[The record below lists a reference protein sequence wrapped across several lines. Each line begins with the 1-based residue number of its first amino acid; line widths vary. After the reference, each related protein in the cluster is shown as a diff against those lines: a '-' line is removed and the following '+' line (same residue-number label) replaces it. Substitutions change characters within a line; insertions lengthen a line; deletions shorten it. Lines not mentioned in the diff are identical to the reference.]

1 METKPYNLQ
10 APESIAKEYGGNKQ
24 KIAQAVQMGIV
35 NPTAALLAGMFI
47 DRMRNAAPAE
57 QAPTQTVAEEVFSP
71 QPAPSMPTQGLAA
84 MQQPQMPQG
93 MPPQGM
99 PPQGMPPQ
107 GLAAMQQTQ
116 MPSMASGGVINYAE
130 GRGVNSG
137 NPFSDD
143 LDNNSPDLYES
154 RNKFDYEIEA
164 LKKQLRDPET
174 DDRRGLAERLKQIT
188 MGDPAIFSDLPYDSS
203 LIEFG
208 ERNRDLLG
216 LKERARE
223 RVAEG
228 TLSNDQ
234 FEAFGLEP
242 AIGDVE
248 YGARSRIQNLEKEIA
263 EREAKRQSA
272 VTTPDNFQM
281 SADEFDETVLGSP
294 REIIKLDEKGEVPG
308 GLQSVIDFA
317 PVPGEESLGLQS
329 EGNIGL
335 QAPKLQSEPGTLLD
349 PQSYPG
355 APEELTGIQA
365 ATSDYEKLQEM
376 LGKSKTDEDM
386 TKEAVQARADK
397 EKREDTLTA
406 LAEFG
411 FRMAASDSPY
421 FLQAAGEAGAG
432 TAPTFKDAISRSR
445 TTVEDARKERKA
457 TALSAR
463 AERIELLKEAVSRLS
478 GKEKAA
484 AEKEL
489 KQEEFSLRRELKGVD
504 KDIARIYKPE
514 GEKSESEK
522 NRERIEALVRE
533 ENPDM
538 DETQVIREAARIAKG
553 ASTDEVDKYELGK
566 QYRDALADEQV
577 VRNAIVLEIDAG
589 GRSGFTKAQNDEID
603 RIKEFGT
610 AGEMEKYIE
619 EILIGRMGQKSYD
632 SLRNLEKQYNEVVYG
647 IKSVDDS
654 PEFRGVSNDAWGVLS
669 ENEND
674 PRAIK
679 EFAEQF
685 GIPEA
690 DVIPALKAWRS
701 K

>member
-1 METKPYNLQ
+1 
-10 APESIAKEYGGNKQ
+10 
-24 KIAQAVQMGIV
+24 
-35 NPTAALLAGMFI
+35 
-47 DRMRNAAPAE
+47 
-57 QAPTQTVAEEVFSP
+57 
-71 QPAPSMPTQGLAA
+71 
-84 MQQPQMPQG
+84 

-116 MPSMASGGVINYAE
+116 MPSMASGGVIGYA
-130 GRGVNSG
+130 RGDEISG
-137 NPFSDD
+137 NPFYD
-143 LDNNSPDLYES
+143 SPDLYES

-164 LKKQLRDPET
+164 LKNQLRDTET
-174 DDRRGLAERLKQIT
+174 DNRRGLAERLKQIT
-188 MGDPAIFSDLPYDSS
+188 MGDPAVLPELSDDPS
-203 LIEFG
+203 LIELG
-208 ERNRDLLG
+208 ERNRDLLA

-223 RVAEG
+223 RDDEG
-228 TLSNDQ
+228 LLSSDEYENL
-234 FEAFGLEP
+234 GLENLVP
-242 AIGDVE
+242 DNE
-248 YGARSRIQNLEKEIA
+248 YMARSRINALEN
-263 EREAKRQSA
+263 ERQAA
-272 VTTPDNFQM
+272 VTPDNFQM
-281 SADEFDETVLGSP
+281 SEEEFDETVLGYP
-294 REIIKLDEKGEVPG
+294 REIIKLDENGEVPG

-335 QAPKLQSEPGTLLD
+335 QAPKLQQEPGTLLD

-355 APEELTGIQA
+355 APEASELTGIQA

-463 AERIELLKEAVSRLS
+463 AERIELLKEALSRLS

-489 KQEEFSLRRELKGVD
+489 KQEEFALRRELKDVD
-504 KDIARIYKPE
+504 KDIAKIYKPE
-514 GEKSESEK
+514 GEKSETEK
-522 NRERIEALVRE
+522 NRERIEALIRE
-533 ENPDM
+533 ENPEM
-538 DETQVIREAARIAKG
+538 DETEVIRQAARIAKG
-553 ASTDEVDKYELGK
+553 SSTEEVDKYELGK
-566 QYRDALADEQV
+566 QYRDALADEQA
-577 VRNAIVLEIDAG
+577 VRNAIRLEIDTGSPA
-589 GRSGFTKAQNDEID
+589 GFTQAEFDEIN
-603 RIKEFGT
+603 RIRTSGNP
-610 AGEMEKYIE
+610 GEMEAYIE
-619 EILIGRMGQKSYD
+619 ELLIGRRGQKAYD
-632 SLRNLEKQYNEVVYG
+632 SVRNLEKQYNEVLYG

-654 PEFRGVSNDAWGVLS
+654 PKFKKGQRDTDNNG
-669 ENEND
+669 
-674 PRAIK
+674 RAIEYDGK
-679 EFAEQF
+679 NWVYIEE
-685 GIPEA
+685 
-690 DVIPALKAWRS
+690 
-701 K
+701 

>member
-1 METKPYNLQ
+1 METKPYSLQ
-10 APESIAKEYGGNKQ
+10 APEAIAKEYGGNKQ

-57 QAPTQTVAEEVFSP
+57 QAPTQTVAEEVFNP
-71 QPAPSMPTQGLAA
+71 QPAPSMPAQGLAA
-84 MQQPQMPQG
+84 MRQPQMPQG

-130 GRGVNSG
+130 GDGVRG
-137 NPFSDD
+137 NPFYG
-143 LDNNSPDLYES
+143 SPDLYES

-164 LKKQLRDPET
+164 LKNQLRDTET

-188 MGDPAIFSDLPYDSS
+188 MGDPAVLPDLPYVDTS

-208 ERNRDLLG
+208 EQNRDVLA
-216 LKERARE
+216 LKERAME
-223 RVAEG
+223 RLAEG
-228 TLSNDQ
+228 TLSQDEYEALGLDERLTDLQYGGRTRVND
-234 FEAFGLEP
+234 LE
-242 AIGDVE
+242 
-248 YGARSRIQNLEKEIA
+248 QEIA
-263 EREAKRQSA
+263 EREAERQSA

-281 SADEFDETVLGSP
+281 SEDEFDGTVLGYP
-294 REIIKLDEKGEVPG
+294 REIIKLDENGEVPG

-335 QAPKLQSEPGTLLD
+335 QAPELQPEPGTLLD

-504 KDIARIYKPE
+504 KDIAKIYKPE

-522 NRERIEALVRE
+522 NRERVEALVRE

-538 DETQVIREAARIAKG
+538 DETQVVREAARIAKG
-553 ASTDEVDKYELGK
+553 ASIDEVDKYELGK
-566 QYRDALADEQV
+566 RYEESLAEEQA
-577 VRNAIVLEIDAG
+577 VRNDIVKEIDAN
-589 GRSGFTKAQNDEID
+589 SPAGFTKKQNE
-603 RIKEFGT
+603 RIKIIFDPLGSGT
-610 AGEMEKYIE
+610 DKQRKELIE
-619 EILIGRMGQKSYD
+619 ELLIARRGQRAYD
-632 SLRNLEKQYNEVVYG
+632 VTRNLEKLYNEKFLG
-647 IKSVDDS
+647 IESVDDS
-654 PEFRGVSNDAWGVLS
+654 PGFRGVSNKAWEVLS

-674 PRAIK
+674 PSAIK
-679 EFAEQF
+679 EFAKKF
-685 GIPEA
+685 NIPEA
-690 DVIPALKAWRS
+690 NVIPALKAWRS

>member
-1 METKPYNLQ
+1 METKPYSLQ
-10 APESIAKEYGGNKQ
+10 APEAIAKEYGGNKQ

-57 QAPTQTVAEEVFSP
+57 QVPTQTVAEEVFNP
-71 QPAPSMPTQGLAA
+71 QPAPSMPAQGLAA
-84 MQQPQMPQG
+84 MRQPQM
-93 MPPQGM
+93 PQGM

-116 MPSMASGGVINYAE
+116 MPSMASGGVIGYA
-130 GRGVNSG
+130 RGDEISG
-137 NPFSDD
+137 NPFYG
-143 LDNNSPDLYES
+143 SPDLYES

-164 LKKQLRDPET
+164 LKNQLRDTET
-174 DDRRGLAERLKQIT
+174 DDRKGLAERLKQIT
-188 MGDPAIFSDLPYDSS
+188 MGDPAVLPELSDDPS
-203 LIEFG
+203 LIELG
-208 ERNRDLLG
+208 ERNRDLLA

-223 RVAEG
+223 RYDEG
-228 TLSNDQ
+228 LLSSDEYENL
-234 FEAFGLEP
+234 GLENLIP
-242 AIGDVE
+242 DNE
-248 YGARSRIQNLEKEIA
+248 YMARSRINALEN
-263 EREAKRQSA
+263 ERQAA
-272 VTTPDNFQM
+272 VTPDNFQM
-281 SADEFDETVLGSP
+281 SEDEFDEIVLGYP
-294 REIIKLDEKGEVPG
+294 REIIKLDENGEVPG

-335 QAPKLQSEPGTLLD
+335 QAPELQPEPGTLLD

-355 APEELTGIQA
+355 APEPSELTGIQA

-489 KQEEFSLRRELKGVD
+489 KQEEFALRRELKGVD
-504 KDIARIYKPE
+504 KDIAKIYKPE
-514 GEKSESEK
+514 GEKSETEK
-522 NRERIEALVRE
+522 NRERIEALIRE
-533 ENPDM
+533 ENPEM
-538 DETQVIREAARIAKG
+538 DETEVIRQAARIAKG
-553 ASTDEVDKYELGK
+553 SSPEEVDEYELGK
-566 QYRDALADEQV
+566 QYRDALTDEQA
-577 VRNAIVLEIDAG
+577 VRNAIRLEIDTG
-589 GRSGFTKAQNDEID
+589 GKSGFTQAELDEIN
-603 RIKEFGT
+603 RIKASGKP
-610 AGEMEKYIE
+610 GEMEAYIE
-619 EILIGRMGQKSYD
+619 ELLIARRGQKAYD
-632 SLRNLEKQYNEVVYG
+632 SVRNLEKQYNEVLYG

-654 PEFRGVSNDAWGVLS
+654 PRFRGVSNEAWDVLS
-669 ENEND
+669 KNKDN
-674 PRAIK
+674 PSAIK

-685 GIPEA
+685 GIPESQ
-690 DVIPALKAWRS
+690 VPSALEAWQAQ
-701 K
+701 

>member
-1 METKPYNLQ
+1 METKPYSLQ
-10 APESIAKEYGGNKQ
+10 APEDIAKEYGGNKQ

-57 QAPTQTVAEEVFSP
+57 QVPTQTVAEEVFNP
-71 QPAPSMPTQGLAA
+71 QPAPSMPAQGLAA

-99 PPQGMPPQ
+99 PPQGMPSQGMPPQ

-116 MPSMASGGVINYAE
+116 MPSMASGGVIGYA
-130 GRGVNSG
+130 RGDEISG
-137 NPFSDD
+137 NPFEEF
-143 LDNNSPDLYES
+143 PDLYES

-164 LKKQLRDPET
+164 LKNQLRNTET

-188 MGDPAIFSDLPYDSS
+188 MGDPAVLPELSDDPS
-203 LIEFG
+203 LIELG
-208 ERNRDLLG
+208 ERNRDLLA
-216 LKERARE
+216 LKERGME
-223 RVAEG
+223 RQDEG
-228 TLSNDQ
+228 VLSSEEYEN
-234 FEAFGLEP
+234 FGLENLIP
-242 AIGDVE
+242 DNQYMG
-248 YGARSRIQNLEKEIA
+248 RSRIQNLEEEIA
-263 EREAKRQSA
+263 KREAERQAA

-281 SADEFDETVLGSP
+281 PENEFDETVLGYP
-294 REIIKLDEKGEVPG
+294 REIIKLDENGEVPG

-335 QAPKLQSEPGTLLD
+335 QAPELQQEPGTLLD

-355 APEELTGIQA
+355 APEAPETSRSEQTYADLQKMLTGVDKD
-365 ATSDYEKLQEM
+365 SEM
-376 LGKSKTDEDM
+376 TA
-386 TKEAVQARADK
+386 EAVQARADK

-489 KQEEFSLRRELKGVD
+489 KQEEFALRRELKGVD
-504 KDIARIYKPE
+504 KDIAKIYKPE
-514 GEKSESEK
+514 GEKSETEK
-522 NRERIEALVRE
+522 NRARIEALIRE
-533 ENPDM
+533 ENPEM
-538 DETQVIREAARIAKG
+538 DETEVIRQAARISKG
-553 ASTDEVDKYELGK
+553 SSTEEVDEYELGK
-566 QYRDALADEQV
+566 QYRDALTDEQA
-577 VRNAIVLEIDAG
+577 VRNEIRLEIDVG
-589 GRSGFTKAQNDEID
+589 GKGGFTKAEYDEIN
-603 RIKEFGT
+603 RIKTSGKP
-610 AGEMEKYIE
+610 GEMEAYIE
-619 EILIGRMGQKSYD
+619 ELLIGRRGQKAYD
-632 SLRNLEKQYNEVVYG
+632 SVRNLEKQYNEVLYG

-654 PEFRGVSNDAWGVLS
+654 PEFRGVSNEAWDVLS
-669 ENEND
+669 KNKDN
-674 PRAIK
+674 PSAIK

-685 GIPEA
+685 GIPESQ
-690 DVIPALKAWRS
+690 VPSALEAWQAQ
-701 K
+701 